1 MRYNVKIA
9 ERLDCIASSA
19 LVEAGLMDSD
29 IPVISVDNITEESL
43 MHLIE
48 LAKSGVI
55 SLAFELEV

>member
-9 ERLDCIASSA
+9 ERLDCIGSA
-19 LVEAGLMDSD
+19 VLAEAGLMDAD
-29 IPVISVDNITEESL
+29 IPVISVDNITEDSL
-43 MHLIE
+43 IHLIE